1 MIAREEGGGRREEGG
16 GAPSVGRSGAWLCCH
31 RRKCGAQPGGT
42 LHQHYILKPGDH
54 PPVKPE
60 EWLKPCVRVRT
71 ITGYSVYQVSSM
83 VPWFVFV
90 VLLIIERDGP
100 PASILFR
107 ATERERGWQAL
118 HNPFASEKPLCG
130 LRRAARRPGRIL
142 STQSVFRP
150 RTTPL
155 PLRGLLRKYTMTA
168 TTPYYCITFTQGAA
182 WYKSRTQ
189 YMRTP
194 APMSHKPWGRT

>member
-118 HNPFASEKPLCG
+118 HTTTPSQARSPSAACGVRRAGLGEFSPLKVCSGRAQHPSLCG
-130 LRRAARRPGRIL
+130 D
-142 STQSVFRP
+142 F
-150 RTTPL
+150 
-155 PLRGLLRKYTMTA
+155 
-168 TTPYYCITFTQGAA
+168 
-182 WYKSRTQ
+182 
-189 YMRTP
+189 
-194 APMSHKPWGRT
+194 